1 MKHEMV
7 SSAMIPVLVRLLCLG
22 AMMACFY
29 QEALAQCEVGS
40 VREVTIP
47 CISGRMTFP
56 PRTENCL
63 LPPADGWYLARANLG
78 TQPLGGTGGSI
89 AISPEAPISEE
100 RRVSM
105 SRFLVAELQTSVDAK
120 TEIRTAQLAA
130 LLQSLA
136 TGVLPLQQAASV
148 TVRVTLQPWGLGFPP
163 CAPGMTTSH
172 CPHVTV
178 PSVVV
183 GLVCLPSAR

>member
-1 MKHEMV
+1 MKYEMV
-7 SSAMIPVLVRLLCLG
+7 YSAMIPVPVRLLCLG
-22 AMMACFY
+22 AVIASFY

-40 VREVTIP
+40 VREVSIP

-89 AISPEAPISEE
+89 ATHPEAPISEE
-100 RRVSM
+100 RRQSI
-105 SRFLVAELQTSVDAK
+105 SRFLVNELQVSVDAK
-120 TEIRTAQLAA
+120 TESRTAQLAS
-130 LLQSLA
+130 LLQSMA
-136 TGVLPLQQAASV
+136 TGQLPLQQAASV
-148 TVRVTLQPWGLGFPP
+148 SVRVTLQPWGTGFPP
-163 CAPGMTTSH
+163 CVPGMSTSN

-178 PSVVV
+178 PSVSV
-183 GLVCLPSAR
+183 GLICLPSAK